1 VVFKGKGGGMAKV
14 KDIMK
19 SPVRTIF
26 SDEPIINAIKIMK
39 EMGFR
44 RLPVLDRDNNLVGI
58 VTDRDLRLA
67 TNSPVVF
74 HDISYDE
81 YLLNEIR
88 VETCM
93 SSMPITITPEA
104 DIVDAARIMEN
115 MKIGG
120 VPVVDNTGRIV
131 GIVTVSDLINY
142 LVFILE
148 Q

>member
-1 VVFKGKGGGMAKV
+1 MAKV

-26 SDEPIINAIKIMK
+26 SDEPIINAIKMMK
-39 EMGFR
+39 ELGFR

-58 VTDRDLRLA
+58 VTDRDLRQA

-81 YLLNEIR
+81 YLVNEIR
-88 VETCM
+88 VGACM

-131 GIVTVSDLINY
+131 GMVTVSDLINY
-142 LVFILE
+142 LIFILE

>member
-1 VVFKGKGGGMAKV
+1 MPKV
-14 KDIMK
+14 KEIMQT
-19 SPVRTIF
+19 PVETIL

-39 EMGFR
+39 EKGFR

-74 HDISYDE
+74 HEISYDE
-81 YLLNEIR
+81 YLLNE
-88 VETCM
+88 VKVGSCM
-93 SSMPITITPEA
+93 STKPITITPEA

-120 VPVVDNTGRIV
+120 IPVVDNTGRIV
-131 GIVTVSDLINY
+131 GIITVSDLIGY
-142 LVFILE
+142 LVSILE

>member
-1 VVFKGKGGGMAKV
+1 MPKV

-142 LVFILE
+142 LIFILE

>member
-1 VVFKGKGGGMAKV
+1 MAKV

-81 YLLNEIR
+81 YLVNEIR
-88 VETCM
+88 VGACM
-93 SSMPITITPEA
+93 SSMPVTITPEA

-142 LVFILE
+142 LIFILE

>member
-1 VVFKGKGGGMAKV
+1 MAKV

-26 SDEPIINAIKIMK
+26 SDEPIINAIKMMK
-39 EMGFR
+39 ELGFR

-58 VTDRDLRLA
+58 VTDRDLRQA

-81 YLLNEIR
+81 YLVNEIR
-88 VETCM
+88 VGACM
-93 SSMPITITPEA
+93 SSMPVTITPEA

-131 GIVTVSDLINY
+131 GMVTVSDLINY
-142 LVFILE
+142 LIFILE

>member
-1 VVFKGKGGGMAKV
+1 MAKV

-142 LVFILE
+142 LIFILE

>member
-1 VVFKGKGGGMAKV
+1 MPKV

-58 VTDRDLRLA
+58 VTDRDLRQA

>member
-1 VVFKGKGGGMAKV
+1 MAKV

-58 VTDRDLRLA
+58 VTDRDLRQA

-142 LVFILE
+142 LIFILE

>member
-1 VVFKGKGGGMAKV
+1 MPKV

-26 SDEPIINAIKIMK
+26 SDEPIINAIKMMK
-39 EMGFR
+39 ELGFR

-58 VTDRDLRLA
+58 VTDRDLRQA

-81 YLLNEIR
+81 YLVNEIR
-88 VETCM
+88 VGACM

-131 GIVTVSDLINY
+131 GMVTVSDLINY
-142 LVFILE
+142 LIFILE

>member
-1 VVFKGKGGGMAKV
+1 MAKV

-26 SDEPIINAIKIMK
+26 SDEPIINAIKIMN

-58 VTDRDLRLA
+58 VTDRDLRQA

-74 HDISYDE
+74 HEISYDE

-142 LVFILE
+142 LIFTLE

>member
-1 VVFKGKGGGMAKV
+1 
-14 KDIMK
+14 
-19 SPVRTIF
+19 
-26 SDEPIINAIKIMK
+26 
-39 EMGFR
+39 
-44 RLPVLDRDNNLVGI
+44 
-58 VTDRDLRLA
+58 
-67 TNSPVVF
+67 SPVVF

-142 LVFILE
+142 LIFTLE